1 VKSVSIKSNNSI
13 NIVEMDKKYSLEQ
26 LQKEVGGWIEV
37 VKLNGK
43 MSMYVNE
50 EGLMRQFKINPIATS
65 LYFQY
70 TGINT
75 PIVGDVIITGR
86 SSNGSQ
92 VNLKDECVEEI
103 MSALK

>member
-1 VKSVSIKSNNSI
+1 
-13 NIVEMDKKYSLEQ
+13 
-26 LQKEVGGWIEV
+26 
-37 VKLNGK
+37 
-43 MSMYVNE
+43 
-50 EGLMRQFKINPIATS
+50 MRQLKINPIATS